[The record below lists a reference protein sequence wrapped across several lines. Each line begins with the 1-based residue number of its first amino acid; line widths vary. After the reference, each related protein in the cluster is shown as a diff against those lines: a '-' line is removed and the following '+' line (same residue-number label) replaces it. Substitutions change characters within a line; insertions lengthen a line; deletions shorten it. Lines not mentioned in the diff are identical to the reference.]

1 MKDGNCHDNVKG
13 TTVEVKG
20 KTFKD
25 GLLLF
30 FKMHINIK
38 LILLLRNSYKQNT
51 GIEKFGL
58 KDVSRVSG
66 KEYNSACGVPAWPV
80 S

>member
-1 MKDGNCHDNVKG
+1 MRFQQCLAKRKHSMKDGNCHDNVKG

-38 LILLLRNSYKQNT
+38 LILLLIPVLYT
-51 GIEKFGL
+51 G
-58 KDVSRVSG
+58 V
-66 KEYNSACGVPAWPV
+66 
-80 S
+80 

>member
-38 LILLLRNSYKQNT
+38 LILLEIAINKIQ
-51 GIEKFGL
+51 
-58 KDVSRVSG
+58 
-66 KEYNSACGVPAWPV
+66 A
-80 S
+80 